1 MEEKTVKLKIN
12 GQLVEAQAGV
22 SVLQAARQAGIYI
35 PSLCELEELPATASC
50 RLCLVDIKGRP
61 SFIPACA
68 TRAEDGMEIVTSS
81 DELEGLRLDI
91 LEMILSE
98 HPYFCL
104 LCGEK
109 ATCDDLKVTMAK
121 AFEPGGCV
129 FCPKDGQCDLQRVA
143 SYLNIKKV
151 SFKLRERSRFQWL
164 KDPFISHNPN
174 LCILCGRCV
183 NVCGEI
189 RGENVLTVVNRG
201 ETTAIGT
208 FYNHPLKESNCS
220 FCGACLDVCPT
231 GAMSE
236 KGLFADRGEKLNSQE
251 LICSLCGCGCELEIE
266 SREDGSW
273 RRISPSS
280 QDQPAFMSGCL
291 RGRFGLKEILAG
303 NKPGESPYL
312 RTKDGLEKVSLEEA
326 LSALAA
332 RLKEARAEETA
343 FVFSESA
350 PVEDLLAF
358 VSLGQDFSQRD
369 VFWYYP
375 ENFLSRLKG
384 FEEQNRLE
392 FDYSSLSSNQ
402 WPDKGCFFILDSD
415 LKSEAVTLWLKIKKQ
430 LRAGARLITLD
441 SGFNSVEVQ
450 ANLKLKPLPGREYL
464 ALLAIFKL
472 WLDKQ
477 PGSLKFYPGLEELA
491 GKLSHYQVEEL
502 AASSGLGVA
511 SVEAAVN
518 LLAGN
523 NHWTFILGERFL
535 RQASWQENLLA
546 VWNLSLGLAAQIL
559 PVSSKINEVFLAR
572 LATQGKIKIMTE
584 TRNLE
589 DLIKG
594 KKIRN
599 LYVYGDLP
607 LDEKPEFLVV
617 HNPFFSRL
625 GKRSDVF
632 LPASFFP
639 EQGNHFVDNRG
650 RLKKNS
656 FCLKNEAELTSGRQA
671 FNKLREKLRMAECPD
686 SESVGSDNQP
696 EALLVSDHMTEFKS
710 GLKRYLLPEEM
721 VLKIQSNLTE
731 DRGGLTFGEFM
742 VVVEQN
748 LDLYSGFDFP
758 TEVSGYNQAR
768 NPELVLINPEDVGRQ
783 GLQAG
788 QAVKINFGK
797 DTLGGIIK
805 PDFGIIPGVL
815 VIRPLIT
822 DSFLSHIYEQ
832 GLVRGAVELK
842 ND

>member
-1 MEEKTVKLKIN
+1 MEDKTIKLKIN
-12 GQLVEAQAGV
+12 DQLVEARSGV
-22 SVLQAARQAGIYI
+22 SVLQAAREAGIYI

-50 RLCLVDIKGRP
+50 RLCLIEIKGHL
-61 SFIPACA
+61 SLVPACS
-68 TRAEDGMEIVTSS
+68 TRVENGMEVVTSS
-81 DELEGLRLDI
+81 DRLESLRLATF
-91 LEMILSE
+91 EMILSE

-104 LCGEK
+104 ICGEK
-109 ATCDDLKVTMAK
+109 ATCDDLKVTMAR

-151 SFKLRERSRFQWL
+151 SFKFRERSRFQWL

-201 ETTAIGT
+201 KTTAIGT
-208 FYNHPLKESNCS
+208 FYNRPLKESNCS

-236 KGLFADRGEKLNSQE
+236 KGLFADRGEKLSSQK
-251 LICSLCGCGCELEIE
+251 LLCPLCGCGCELEIE
-266 SREDGSW
+266 SREDGSC
-273 RRISPSS
+273 RRILPSS
-280 QDQPAFMSGCL
+280 QNQPAFMSGCL
-291 RGRFGLKEILAG
+291 RGRFGLKELLAG
-303 NKPGESPYL
+303 NKPGESTCL
-312 RTKDGLEKVSLEEA
+312 RAEDGLEKVSLEEA
-326 LSALAA
+326 LSTVAA
-332 RLKEARAEETA
+332 RLKEARAGETA

-358 VSLGQDFSQRD
+358 ISLGQGFGRQDI
-369 VFWYYP
+369 FWYYP

-384 FEEQNRLE
+384 FEEQNGLE
-392 FDYSSLSSNQ
+392 FDYCSISSGQ
-402 WPDKGCFFILDSD
+402 WPDQPCFFVLDSD

-441 SGFNSVEVQ
+441 SGFNSVESQ
-450 ANLKLKPLPGREYL
+450 ADLKIKPFPGKEYL
-464 ALLAIFKL
+464 ALVAIFKL

-477 PGSLKFYPGLEELA
+477 PGGLKFYPGLEELT

-502 AASSGLGVA
+502 AGASGLDLT
-511 SVEAAVN
+511 SVETAVN

-535 RQASWQENLLA
+535 RQANWQENLLA
-546 VWNLSLGLAAQIL
+546 VWNLSLGLNGQIL
-559 PVSSKINEVFLAR
+559 PVSSRINEVFLAQ
-572 LATQGKIKIMTE
+572 LAARGKIKIITE
-584 TRNLE
+584 VRKLE
-589 DLIKG
+589 NLIKG

-617 HNPFFSRL
+617 HNQFFSRL
-625 GKRSDVF
+625 GERGDVF
-632 LPASFFP
+632 LPASFSS
-639 EQGNHFVDNRG
+639 EQGSHFVDNSG
-650 RLKKNS
+650 RLRETSFWPKKEE
-656 FCLKNEAELTSGRQA
+656 KPTSDRQV
-671 FNKLREKLRMAECPD
+671 FKRLREKLEMAEPSD
-686 SESVGSDNQP
+686 SVNFTADNQP
-696 EALLVSDHMTEFKS
+696 ESLAVSDFKTEFKS

-721 VLKIQSNLTE
+721 AVKIQGNLTE
-731 DRGGLTFGEFM
+731 VPGTVSAGEFM
-742 VVVEQN
+742 IVVEQN
-748 LDLYSGFDFP
+748 LDLYSGCDLP

-768 NPELVLINPEDVGRQ
+768 NPNLILINPEDAGC
-783 GLQAG
+783 LELAAG
-788 QAVKINFGK
+788 QAVKINLGK
-797 DTLGGIIK
+797 YALRGVIK

-822 DSFLSHIYEQ
+822 DSILSDIYQ
-832 GLVRGAVELK
+832 HGLIRGTVELK

>member
-1 MEEKTVKLKIN
+1 MKDKTIRLKIN
-12 GQLVEAQAGV
+12 DQLVEARTGV
-22 SVLQAARQAGIYI
+22 SVLQAARKAGIYI
-35 PSLCELEELPATASC
+35 PSLCELEELPATTSC
-50 RLCLVDIKGRP
+50 RLCLIEIKGHL
-61 SFIPACA
+61 SLVPACS
-68 TRAEDGMEIVTSS
+68 TRAEDGMEVVTSS
-81 DELEGLRLDI
+81 DRLESLRLAT

-104 LCGEK
+104 ICGEK

-129 FCPKDGQCDLQRVA
+129 FCPKDSQCDLQRVA

-151 SFKLRERSRFQWL
+151 SFKFRERSRCQWL

-183 NVCGEI
+183 NVCAGI

-208 FYNHPLKESNCS
+208 FYNRPLKESNCS

-236 KGLFADRGEKLNSQE
+236 KGLLAARGEKLSSQK
-251 LICSLCGCGCELEIE
+251 LLCSLCGCGCELEIE
-266 SREDGSW
+266 SREDGSC
-273 RRISPSS
+273 RRIFPSR

-291 RGRFGLKEILAG
+291 RGRFGLKELLAG
-303 NKPGESPYL
+303 NKPGVSPYL
-312 RTKDGLEKVSLEEA
+312 RTKGELEKVSLEEA
-326 LSALAA
+326 LSTVAA

-358 VSLGQDFSQRD
+358 ISLGQEASRQD

-384 FEEQNRLE
+384 FEEQNGLE
-392 FDYSSLSSNQ
+392 FDYCSISSGQ
-402 WPDKGCFFILDSD
+402 WPDQPCFFVLDSD

-441 SGFNSVEVQ
+441 SGFNSVESQ
-450 ANLKLKPLPGREYL
+450 ADLKIKPFPGKEYL
-464 ALLAIFKL
+464 ALVAIFKL

-477 PGSLKFYPGLEELA
+477 PGGLKFYPGLEELT
-491 GKLSHYQVEEL
+491 GQLSHYQVEEL
-502 AASSGLGVA
+502 AGASGLDLT
-511 SVEAAVN
+511 SVETAVN

-535 RQASWQENLLA
+535 RQANWQENLLA
-546 VWNLSLGLAAQIL
+546 AWNLSLALHGQIL
-559 PVSSKINEVFLAR
+559 PVCSRINEVFLAQ
-572 LATQGKIKIMTE
+572 LARRGKIKIITE
-584 TRNLE
+584 VRRLE
-589 DLIKG
+589 DLIKE

-617 HNPFFSRL
+617 HNHFFGRL
-625 GKRSDVF
+625 GEQGDVF
-632 LPASFFP
+632 LPAGFSS
-639 EQGNHFVDNRG
+639 EQGSHFIDNSG
-650 RLKKNS
+650 RLRETSFWQKKEE
-656 FCLKNEAELTSGRQA
+656 KPTSGREV
-671 FNKLREKLRMAECPD
+671 FNTLRENLEMAERSD
-686 SESVGSDNQP
+686 SVYFSADNQP
-696 EALLVSDHMTEFKS
+696 ESLAVADFKIECKS
-710 GLKRYLLPEEM
+710 GSKRYLLPEEM
-721 VLKIQSNLTE
+721 TLKIQSDLTE
-731 DRGGLTFGEFM
+731 VQGTVSAGEFM
-742 VVVEQN
+742 IVVEQN
-748 LDLYSGFDFP
+748 LDLYSGCDLP
-758 TEVSGYNQAR
+758 AEVSGYNQAR
-768 NPELVLINPEDVGRQ
+768 NPNLILINPEDASY
-783 GLQAG
+783 LELAAG
-788 QAVKINFGK
+788 QAVKINLRDYALRGV
-797 DTLGGIIK
+797 IK

-822 DSFLSHIYEQ
+822 DSILSDLYQQ
-832 GLVRGAVELK
+832 GLIRGTVELK

>member
-1 MEEKTVKLKIN
+1 MEEKTVKLKID
-12 GQLVEAQAGV
+12 GQLVEAQTGV

-35 PSLCELEELPATASC
+35 PSLCELEELPATTSC

-81 DELEGLRLDI
+81 DELERLRLDI

-104 LCGEK
+104 ICGEK
-109 ATCDDLKVTMAK
+109 ATCDDLKVTMAR

-273 RRISPSS
+273 RRILPSS
-280 QDQPAFMSGCL
+280 QNQPAFMSGCL
-291 RGRFGLKEILAG
+291 RGRFGLKEILAD

-312 RTKDGLEKVSLEEA
+312 RTKDGLEKISLEEA

-332 RLKEARAEETA
+332 RLKEARAGETA

-358 VSLGQDFSQRD
+358 ISLGQGFGRQDI
-369 VFWYYP
+369 FWYYP

-384 FEEQNRLE
+384 FEEQNGLE
-392 FDYSSLSSNQ
+392 FDYCSISSGQ
-402 WPDKGCFFILDSD
+402 WPDQPCFFVLDSD

-441 SGFNSVEVQ
+441 TSFNSVESQ
-450 ANLKLKPLPGREYL
+450 ADLKIKPFPGKEYL
-464 ALLAIFKL
+464 ALVAIFKL

-477 PGSLKFYPGLEELA
+477 PGGLKFYPGLEELS
-491 GKLSHYQVEEL
+491 GKLSHYRVEEL
-502 AASSGLGVA
+502 AAASGLDLT

-535 RQASWQENLLA
+535 RQANWQENLLA
-546 VWNLSLGLAAQIL
+546 VWNLSLGLNGQIL
-559 PVSSKINEVFLAR
+559 PVSSRINEVFLAQ
-572 LATQGKIKIMTE
+572 LAARGKIKIITE
-584 TRNLE
+584 VRKLE
-589 DLIKG
+589 NLIKG

-617 HNPFFSRL
+617 HNQFFSRL
-625 GKRSDVF
+625 GERGDVF
-632 LPASFFP
+632 LPASFSS
-639 EQGNHFVDNRG
+639 EQGSHFVDNSG
-650 RLKKNS
+650 RLRETSFWPKKEE
-656 FCLKNEAELTSGRQA
+656 KPTSDRQV
-671 FNKLREKLRMAECPD
+671 FKRLREKLEMAEPSD
-686 SESVGSDNQP
+686 SVNFTADNQP
-696 EALLVSDHMTEFKS
+696 ESLAVSDFKTEFKS

-721 VLKIQSNLTE
+721 AVKIQGNLTE
-731 DRGGLTFGEFM
+731 VPGTVSAGEFM
-742 VVVEQN
+742 IVVEQN
-748 LDLYSGFDFP
+748 LDLYSGCDLP

-768 NPELVLINPEDVGRQ
+768 NPNLILINPEDAGC
-783 GLQAG
+783 LELAAG
-788 QAVKINFGK
+788 QAVKINLGK
-797 DTLGGIIK
+797 YALRGVIK

-822 DSFLSHIYEQ
+822 DSILSDIYQ
-832 GLVRGAVELK
+832 HGLIRGTVELK